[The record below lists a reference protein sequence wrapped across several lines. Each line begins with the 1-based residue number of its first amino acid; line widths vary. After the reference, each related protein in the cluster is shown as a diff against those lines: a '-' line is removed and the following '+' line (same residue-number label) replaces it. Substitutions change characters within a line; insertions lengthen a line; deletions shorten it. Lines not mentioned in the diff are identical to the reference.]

1 MIKYAMCFFLP
12 LMLSAVIS
20 RAQSP
25 SYREV
30 VYKFF
35 DTYSPDPDVLPLFQK
50 KKEGWIVKEYHYS
63 NPDSTIN
70 PQVFWSAKDKSYESL
85 NYEAAGTDTVAIT
98 QLVIKYWKDV
108 GGDYEEY
115 AFARNIYYGYPG
127 WDWDVIN
134 KSLKE
139 RFESDTLL
147 ESLARAYSNYASA
160 FVIEQYGNHFEN
172 NDPDR
177 SILPDSLAISRKR
190 INKFIGYEKKSLDA
204 YEKLLTVNP
213 SYQTMVGSVALK
225 LANEHLYMYSDLLMA
240 GDRADALKA
249 LQGVHYPDSVL
260 QLYDACLKSVAK
272 NAIIFTG
279 GDNDT
284 YAMWYLQ
291 ETKGVRKDVVVVN
304 NTLLGLR
311 RYVKMLEILY
321 NGNLFNTKS
330 DVYFKNNFDYF
341 QHNDIGISVPMEAG
355 KFINYL
361 NTYNFTDTELNKL
374 PNLVY
379 KGEKIKRFYTTKV
392 FFNKPSTEGILNN
405 MDHIISLPSD
415 YLLMNQFMLID
426 IINTNLGKRPV
437 YFTYLEP
444 LMSNLLEAKEYTYQ
458 LNLNLEDK

>member
-1 MIKYAMCFFLP
+1 
-12 LMLSAVIS
+12 
-20 RAQSP
+20 
-25 SYREV
+25 
-30 VYKFF
+30 
-35 DTYSPDPDVLPLFQK
+35 
-50 KKEGWIVKEYHYS
+50 
-63 NPDSTIN
+63 
-70 PQVFWSAKDKSYESL
+70 
-85 NYEAAGTDTVAIT
+85 
-98 QLVIKYWKDV
+98 
-108 GGDYEEY
+108 
-115 AFARNIYYGYPG
+115 
-127 WDWDVIN
+127 
-134 KSLKE
+134 
-139 RFESDTLL
+139 
-147 ESLARAYSNYASA
+147 
-160 FVIEQYGNHFEN
+160 
-172 NDPDR
+172 
-177 SILPDSLAISRKR
+177 
-190 INKFIGYEKKSLDA
+190 
-204 YEKLLTVNP
+204 
-213 SYQTMVGSVALK
+213 
-225 LANEHLYMYSDLLMA
+225 
-240 GDRADALKA
+240 
-249 LQGVHYPDSVL
+249 
-260 QLYDACLKSVAK
+260 
-272 NAIIFTG
+272 
-279 GDNDT
+279 
-284 YAMWYLQ
+284 MWYLQ

-444 LMSNLLEAKEYTYQ
+444 LMSNLLEPKEYTYQ